1 MFIKY
6 SYTRIQRS
14 FDLIFLDMVKIFLH
28 MGWISK
34 YTGINLKDK
43 IKSKMLR

>member
-6 SYTRIQRS
+6 LYTGIQRN
-14 FDLIFLDMVKIFLH
+14 FNLNFLDMVKIFLH

-34 YTGINLKDK
+34 STGINLKDK